1 MNSENKGL
9 DFKNQQFYVG
19 IDVHKDSWNV
29 TIRSGGISLKT
40 YSSNA
45 SPQELSKYMYEKY
58 PGGSYNSVYEAGFS
72 GYWAHRQLEQLGFK
86 NIIVSPNEVP
96 TNGKEKIYKTD
107 SVDSRKLARE
117 LENGSI
123 KGIYIPSQLQQELRS
138 LVRLR
143 YQIMKSNVRLK
154 NQIKSYLD
162 LYGHKIPENYE
173 TKHWS
178 GVFIEHLRTLSFEYA
193 MGKEQL
199 EIYLEDLTEKRK
211 LLARTIKK
219 IKDYCQEYG
228 FLEDI
233 QLLMKVP
240 GIGFITAVTLY
251 AELMDINRFT
261 KLDNLA
267 SYVGLSPA
275 VISSGEKEN
284 TLGLKMQHNKYL
296 RSLLVE
302 AAWIAVRKD
311 PALTASFNEYLKRM
325 SKQEAIIRIAK
336 KLLNRIRTVWKEK
349 KQYVCSVIK

>member
-1 MNSENKGL
+1 MGIENKIL
-9 DFKNQQFYVG
+9 DFKNQQFYIG
-19 IDVHKDSWNV
+19 IDVHKKNWNV
-29 TIRSGGISLKT
+29 TIRSGGIVLKT
-40 YSSNA
+40 YSTNA
-45 SPQELSKYMYEKY
+45 SPKELNEYMRKKY

-72 GYWAHRQLEQLGFK
+72 GYWSHRELETLGFK
-86 NIIVSPNEVP
+86 NIVVSPNDVP

-117 LENGSI
+117 LESGSI
-123 KGIYIPSQLQQELRS
+123 KGIYIPSQLNQELRS

-143 YQIMKSNVRLK
+143 YQIMKSSVRLK
-154 NQIKSYLD
+154 NQIKSYLNF
-162 LYGHKIPENYE
+162 YGHKIPENYE

-178 GVFIEHLRTLSFEYA
+178 GIFINHLRSLSFQYE

-199 EIYLEDLTEKRK
+199 EIYLSDLTGKRE
-211 LLARTIKK
+211 LMVRTIKK
-219 IKDYCQEYG
+219 IKTCCREYG
-228 FLEDI
+228 FNEDI
-233 QLLMKVP
+233 ELLMKVP
-240 GIGFITAVTLY
+240 GIGFVTAVTLY
-251 AELMDINRFT
+251 AELMDIKRFA
-261 KLDNLA
+261 KLDNLS

-296 RSLLVE
+296 RILLVE

-336 KLLNRIRTVWKEK
+336 KLLNRIRTVLKEK
-349 KQYVCSVIK
+349 KEYVCSVVK

>member
-1 MNSENKGL
+1 MDSENKIL

-19 IDVHKDSWNV
+19 IDVHKKNWSV
-29 TIRSGGISLKT
+29 TIRSGGITLKT

-45 SPQELSKYMYEKY
+45 SPKELSKYMHEKY
-58 PGGSYNSVYEAGFS
+58 PGGSYNSVYESGFS
-72 GYWAHRQLEQLGFK
+72 GYWAHRELEELGFK
-86 NIIVSPNEVP
+86 NIVVSPNEVP
-96 TNGKEKIYKTD
+96 TNGKEKIFKTD
-107 SVDSRKLARE
+107 SIDSRKLARE

-123 KGIYIPSQLQQELRS
+123 KGIYIPSPIHQELRS

-154 NQIKSYLD
+154 NQIKGYLNF
-162 LYGHKIPENYE
+162 YGHKIPENYE

-178 GVFIEHLRTLSFEYA
+178 GVFIKHLRSLSFKYC

-199 EIYLEDLTEKRK
+199 EIYLSDLTEKRK
-211 LLARTIKK
+211 LLSRTIKK
-219 IKDYCQEYG
+219 IKAYCQEYG

-233 QLLMKVP
+233 QLIMKVP

-251 AELMDINRFT
+251 SELIDISRFS
-261 KLDNLA
+261 KLEKLA

-325 SKQEAIIRIAK
+325 SKQEAIVRIAK

-349 KQYVCSVIK
+349 TEYVCSVVK